1 MASNQPHTK
10 RDVGG
15 QGDKA
20 TGKGTPGGNAPK
32 DQPSKGSQGSGS
44 KGKKDSGGNR

>member
-15 QGDKA
+15 QGEKS
-20 TGKGTPGGNAPK
+20 KPNAPK
-32 DQPSKGSQGSGS
+32 NQPGKASPGGGGS
-44 KGKKDSGGNR
+44 KGKKDSAGNR

>member
-15 QGDKA
+15 Q
-20 TGKGTPGGNAPK
+20 
-32 DQPSKGSQGSGS
+32 
-44 KGKKDSGGNR
+44 KDSKSKDTPASPQKQPAPAKKPSGKR

>member
-15 QGDKA
+15 QKEEKA
-20 TGKGTPGGNAPK
+20 KGAPAQKPSQPGKPA
-32 DQPSKGSQGSGS
+32 SKPVKS
-44 KGKKDSGGNR
+44 

>member
-15 QGDKA
+15 QKDDK
-20 TGKGTPGGNAPK
+20 P
-32 DQPSKGSQGSGS
+32 
-44 KGKKDSGGNR
+44 KGKPGQAPQPPTKPASKPVKS

>member
-15 QGDKA
+15 QKPKSRDEQAKA
-20 TGKGTPGGNAPK
+20 PAKEQTGKPAEGR
-32 DQPSKGSQGSGS
+32 Q
-44 KGKKDSGGNR
+44 SGGGKT

>member
-15 QGDKA
+15 DKSKSKDEKSKSSPKEQA
-20 TGKGTPGGNAPK
+20 GSPAKGR
-32 DQPSKGSQGSGS
+32 QSGRA
-44 KGKKDSGGNR
+44 KT

>member
-15 QGDKA
+15 QKDDKA
-20 TGKGTPGGNAPK
+20 KDAPAKQPKQPGKPT
-32 DQPSKGSQGSGS
+32 SKPVKS
-44 KGKKDSGGNR
+44 